1 MSPFWWSTSRNCA
14 GPRTRQRS
22 GVRARTV
29 AVGGPWWR
37 GALRPKKP
45 PGPSWR
51 FGFGASTSTRPS
63 TMTKTSPP
71 LSPRL
76 QRTFPAGRSTSSAR
90 VAMKASSL
98 SVQPEKSGTL
108 RSSFTL
114 GSAIGCEASA
124 PPSSVPAALVVVD
137 RSPAPVAD
145 LAAAATGR
153 AGGVLGEDVG
163 GGAEDDRGDGAEV
176 VRTDERRDGLA
187 RGGREADEEETPVR
201 RSLRHPAPSRCT

>member
-1 MSPFWWSTSRNCA
+1 MRK
-14 GPRTRQRS
+14 
-22 GVRARTV
+22 
-29 AVGGPWWR
+29 
-37 GALRPKKP
+37 RP
-45 PGPSWR
+45 
-51 FGFGASTSTRPS
+51 
-63 TMTKTSPP
+63 PP

-137 RSPAPVAD
+137 RAPAPLAD

-153 AGGVLGEDVG
+153 DGGALVEDAR
-163 GGAEDDRGDGAEV
+163 GGAEDH
-176 VRTDERRDGLA
+176 RRDGA
-187 RGGREADEEETPVR
+187 AVAPCAERSDRPPGCGGRGDDGESP
-201 RSLRHPAPSRCT
+201 